1 MTLATDLF
9 LRLSK
14 EEAFLNGAE
23 GALKGFTGA
32 LSNVFDSLVKES
44 PSLKNFFPAGDEI
57 AGWNLAEDA
66 VTFNVGGYHF
76 VIESLGLLNAP
87 IEEDDENR
95 LFLMI
100 DVIAA
105 RENADLPLIATLGL
119 SDPGAKWVEF
129 LPETFESVVAQ
140 EVASLEE
147 WFEGFIRAAILEHK
161 YLPGSFGMDEE
172 ELVDFDLI
180 EDVHAN

>member
-14 EEAFLNGAE
+14 EETFLNGAE
-23 GALKGFTGA
+23 GALKGFSGA
-32 LSNVFDSLVKES
+32 LLNVFEGLAKES
-44 PSLKNFFPAGDEI
+44 PSLKKFFPIADEI
-57 AGWNLAEDA
+57 GGWNLCEDA
-66 VTFNVGGYHF
+66 ITFNVGGYHF

-87 IEEDDENR
+87 IEDEDENR
-95 LFLMI
+95 LYMMV

-119 SDPGAKWVEF
+119 PDVNGRWVEF
-129 LPETFESVVAQ
+129 VPETFESVVAQ

-147 WFEGFIRAAILEHK
+147 WFEGFIRAAIVEHK
-161 YLPGSFGMDEE
+161 YLPGSFAIDEE
-172 ELVDFDLI
+172 VDFDLVE
-180 EDVHAN
+180 EDAHSN